1 METLLDLSTL
11 FIEEVIDRLK
21 AVDDRDE
28 AQPTNSVTSDG
39 KLLFTKEHWL
49 ARLKEMKKQEGLSS
63 SRDRHRQPHKKSSDG
78 GGGGEKGE
86 VVTARNARRPV
97 MTSTSTVVITATG
110 PGTTGSP
117 GVRVRPTWPKL
128 KRKSHHCF

>member
-78 GGGGEKGE
+78 GGGGEKGGGGGGKE
-86 VVTARNARRPV
+86 CKATRDDIYLNCGHHGHWARDDR
-97 MTSTSTVVITATG
+97 
-110 PGTTGSP
+110 
-117 GVRVRPTWPKL
+117 
-128 KRKSHHCF
+128 